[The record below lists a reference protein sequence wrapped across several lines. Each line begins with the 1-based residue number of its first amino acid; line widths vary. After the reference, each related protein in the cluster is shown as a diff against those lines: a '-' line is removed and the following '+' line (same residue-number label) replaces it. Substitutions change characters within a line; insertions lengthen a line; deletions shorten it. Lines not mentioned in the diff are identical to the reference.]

1 MTWKQ
6 HIKKLLAL
14 VCLHPF
20 RVQGTEESLRTL
32 LESRKSFARIGD
44 GEFHLILQA
53 HELRFQQA
61 DAQLSRRLQ
70 QVLEEP
76 IPECWVGVPD
86 TVAYYRNLTDES
98 ESFWS
103 EYMYETCRQWRRFL
117 RRDVTYLAA
126 NVTRPYIRYRDRSV
140 SKGYF
145 DLLKQLW
152 EGKDLLIIEGEQTVL
167 GVGNDLFAGAAS
179 IGRILCPARNA
190 FACYDQILQAAMAQG
205 KDKLILIALG
215 PTATVLAYDLAKAG
229 FYAVDIGHIDVEY
242 EWFCMGARERV
253 RLKNR
258 FVNEAEGGSETEKTE
273 DPTYWSQVIDRIGI

>member
-6 HIKKLLAL
+6 YIKKYLGLL
-14 VCLHPF
+14 CLRPF
-20 RVQGTEESLRTL
+20 RVLGTEESLRTL
-32 LESRKSFARIGD
+32 LESGKSFARIGD
-44 GEFHLILQA
+44 GEFHLILQNHA
-53 HELRFQQA
+53 LGFQQA
-61 DAQLSRRLQ
+61 DDLLSRRLR

-98 ESFWS
+98 ESFWA
-103 EYMYETCRQWRRFL
+103 EYMYETCRHWRRLL

-126 NVTRPYIRYRDRSV
+126 NVTRPYIRHRDRSV

-152 EGKDLLIIEGEQTVL
+152 AGKDLLIVEGEQTVL

-179 IGRILCPARNA
+179 VKRILCPARNA
-190 FACYDQILQAAMAQG
+190 FGCYEQILQAAMTHGAG
-205 KDKLILIALG
+205 KLILIALG

-229 FYAVDIGHIDVEY
+229 FYGVDIGHIDVEY

-258 FVNEAEGGSETEKTE
+258 FVNETEGGSETEKTD
-273 DPTYWSQVIDRIGI
+273 DPTYWSQIVDRIG